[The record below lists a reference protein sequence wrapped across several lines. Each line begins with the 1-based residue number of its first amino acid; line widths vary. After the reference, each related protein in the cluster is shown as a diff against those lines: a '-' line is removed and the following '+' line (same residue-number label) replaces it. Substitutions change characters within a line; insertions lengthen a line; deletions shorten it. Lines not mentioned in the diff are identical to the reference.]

1 MSDDYIKGDTLLPWA
16 PFHSPLTDHD
26 KQAIAELNATGAA
39 QAAAKKAESLAKL
52 ADHKKIEKAR
62 KTWGRI
68 VKQEAKKALTEGKRW
83 NSIKAKWE

>member
-16 PFHSPLTDHD
+16 PFSAPLTDHD

-52 ADHKKIEKAR
+52 ADHKKIEKR
-62 KTWGRI
+62 
-68 VKQEAKKALTEGKRW
+68 AKHGDELLSKRQ
-83 NSIKAKWE
+83 KKP